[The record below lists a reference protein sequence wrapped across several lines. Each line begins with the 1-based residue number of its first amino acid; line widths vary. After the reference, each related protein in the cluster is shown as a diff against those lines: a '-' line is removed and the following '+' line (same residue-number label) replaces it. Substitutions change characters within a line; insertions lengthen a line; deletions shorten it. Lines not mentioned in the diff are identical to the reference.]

1 MPGLAGH
8 SPDYRG
14 VKIVTGNYYGAF
26 YKTAMLRIVQHIDC
40 ALERWAR
47 RKYKGLHGRRRRSA
61 DWLDRMRRT
70 NPMLFA
76 HWRVVTP
83 QAG

>member
-1 MPGLAGH
+1 
-8 SPDYRG
+8 
-14 VKIVTGNYYGAF
+14 
-26 YKTAMLRIVQHIDC
+26 MLRIVQHIDC

>member
-1 MPGLAGH
+1 
-8 SPDYRG
+8 G